1 MKYLKLF
8 EELKSETYNKAAAKL
23 KQMGHERR
31 SKALYDWSDIVQK
44 RETLERW
51 SKLGTFDMTFY
62 QNSWNSS
69 TKTST
74 YQHLFDGQFFIG
86 LEVYTDYIWEKFS
99 DFESNFHYFIK

>member
-69 TKTST
+69 TKISIILSNRTLLPFGNLLLRT
-74 YQHLFDGQFFIG
+74 YCSCL
-86 LEVYTDYIWEKFS
+86 YILLPFPLPT
-99 DFESNFHYFIK
+99 